1 MDNRKDA
8 GILNRKK
15 ITIHSFRRYAKTV
28 ISNQAGQDYSEW
40 FLGHAKNPYWTMKE
54 NARREIY
61 QIKIMKY
68 LTFLDYQ
75 TLEATGKNIEKK
87 LVEKEIGIE
96 SLKDIDS
103 MKTDEITG
111 LTERI
116 QKMESDNEMAS
127 KKWKEIESLVDGL
140 QIKFTL
146 LMSLFLCLTLS
157 LAATPAFTQNIM
169 MILKG

>member
-1 MDNRKDA
+1 
-8 GILNRKK
+8 
-15 ITIHSFRRYAKTV
+15 
-28 ISNQAGQDYSEW
+28 
-40 FLGHAKNPYWTMKE
+40 MKE
-54 NARREIY
+54 DGRREIY
-61 QIKIMKY
+61 QTKVMKY

-75 TLEATGKNIEKK
+75 TLEVTGKNIEKK
-87 LVEKEIGIE
+87 LVEKDLEIE
-96 SLKDIDS
+96 SLKDIDRLKS
-103 MKTDEITG
+103 NELTE

-116 QKMESDNEMAS
+116 KKMELDNELRS

-157 LAATPAFTQNIM
+157 FTATPAFTQNIM